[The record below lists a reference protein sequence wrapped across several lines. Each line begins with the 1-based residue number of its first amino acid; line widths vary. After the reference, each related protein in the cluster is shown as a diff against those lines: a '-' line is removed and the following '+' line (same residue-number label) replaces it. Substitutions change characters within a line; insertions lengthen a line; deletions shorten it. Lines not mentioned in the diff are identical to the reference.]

1 MNTTIFRMTRSLRS
15 DFARWAVVVGCVLL
29 TACSGVSRPKPT
41 EIQGVPVLQDMR
53 THWSSNL
60 GAIDFPLVVSARDD
74 RIAVANSQGVVAVL
88 DATTG
93 KDIWRLKLD
102 QAISAGVGSDG
113 RQLAVVTRNNELVTL
128 QDGKVQ
134 WRKTLPAQSFT
145 APLVAGSRVFVLMAD
160 RSVLAFDGAS
170 GRQLWTQQRPGE
182 PLVLKQA
189 GVLSAFKNTLLVGL
203 SGRLV
208 GLDPNT
214 GVIRWESAIATPR
227 GTNDIE
233 RLVDLISPV
242 DRQADVVCVRAF
254 QTAVG
259 CVNAERGQGVWTRPS
274 VGEAGVS
281 GNDSLLIAPLSNGVV
296 QAWHRDTGERLWE
309 TERLKY
315 RILSAPLVTP
325 RGVLVADNGGWLYL
339 LSLSDGALLNRIKLN
354 SEELVSAPVFA
365 GGHYVVVTREG
376 RVVGLQI
383 P

>member
-1 MNTTIFRMTRSLRS
+1 MKTNASCWTSLIRLS
-15 DFARWAVVVGCVLL
+15 VAGVCVALV
-29 TACSGVSRPKPT
+29 ACSGTSRPQPAD
-41 EIQGVPVLQDMR
+41 IQGVPVLQDMR
-53 THWSSNL
+53 SSWTANV
-60 GAIDFPLVVSARDD
+60 GKIDFPLVVSARED
-74 RIAVANSQGVVAVL
+74 RIALANSQGVVAVL
-88 DATTG
+88 DAATG

-113 RQLAVVTRNNELVTL
+113 QQLAVVTRNNELVAL

-134 WRKTLPAQSFT
+134 WRKSMPAQSFT
-145 APLVAGSRVFVLMAD
+145 PPLVAGARVFVLTAD
-160 RSVLAFDGAS
+160 RSVIAFDGAT

-189 GVLSAFKNTLLVGL
+189 GVLLAFKNTLVVGL
-203 SGRLV
+203 SGRLA

-233 RLVDLISPV
+233 RLVDLVGPFDRV
-242 DRQADVVCVRAF
+242 DDVVCVRAF
-254 QTAVG
+254 QTSLG
-259 CVNAERGQGVWTRPS
+259 CVNAERGQGMWTRPS
-274 VGEAGVS
+274 VGEMGLS
-281 GNDSLLIAPLSNGVV
+281 GNATLVVTPLSNGVV
-296 QAWHRDTGERLWE
+296 QAWSRTTGERLWE

-339 LSLSDGALLNRIKLN
+339 LSLADGALLNRIKLD
-354 SEELVSAPVFA
+354 SEELATAPVMA
-365 GGHYVVVTREG
+365 GGRYVVVTREG
-376 RVVGLQI
+376 RVTGLQI

>member
-1 MNTTIFRMTRSLRS
+1 VKTNASCWTSLIRLS
-15 DFARWAVVVGCVLL
+15 VAGVCVALV
-29 TACSGVSRPKPT
+29 ACSGTSRPQPAD
-41 EIQGVPVLQDMR
+41 IQGVPVLQDMR
-53 THWSSNL
+53 SSWTANV
-60 GAIDFPLVVSARDD
+60 GKIDFPLVVSARED
-74 RIAVANSQGVVAVL
+74 RIALANSQGVVAVL
-88 DATTG
+88 DAATG

-113 RQLAVVTRNNELVTL
+113 QQLAVVTRNNELVAL

-134 WRKTLPAQSFT
+134 WRKSMPAQSFT
-145 APLVAGSRVFVLMAD
+145 APLVAGARVFVLTAD
-160 RSVLAFDGAS
+160 RSVIAFDGAT

-189 GVLSAFKNTLLVGL
+189 GVLLAFKNTLVVGL
-203 SGRLV
+203 SGRLA

-233 RLVDLISPV
+233 RLVDLVGPF
-242 DRQADVVCVRAF
+242 DRVGDVVCVRAF
-254 QTAVG
+254 QTSVG
-259 CVNAERGQGVWTRPS
+259 CVNAERGQGLWTRPS
-274 VGEAGVS
+274 VGEMGVS
-281 GNDSLLIAPLSNGVV
+281 GNATLVITPLSNGVV
-296 QAWHRDTGERLWE
+296 QAWSRTTGERLWE

-339 LSLSDGALLNRIKLN
+339 LSLADGALLNRVKLD
-354 SEELVSAPVFA
+354 SEELATAPVMA
-365 GGHYVVVTREG
+365 GGRYVVVTREG
-376 RVVGLQI
+376 RVTGLQI

>member
-1 MNTTIFRMTRSLRS
+1 MNTNASCWTSLIRLS
-15 DFARWAVVVGCVLL
+15 VAGVCVALV
-29 TACSGVSRPKPT
+29 ACSGTSRPQPAD
-41 EIQGVPVLQDMR
+41 IQGVPVLQDMR
-53 THWSSNL
+53 SSWTANV
-60 GAIDFPLVVSARDD
+60 GKIDFPLVVSARED
-74 RIAVANSQGVVAVL
+74 RIALANSQGVVAVL
-88 DATTG
+88 DAATG

-113 RQLAVVTRNNELVTL
+113 QQLAVVTRNNELVAL

-134 WRKTLPAQSFT
+134 WRKSMPAQSFT
-145 APLVAGSRVFVLMAD
+145 PPLVAGARVFVLTAD
-160 RSVLAFDGAS
+160 RSVIAFDGAT

-189 GVLSAFKNTLLVGL
+189 GVLLAFKNTLVVGL
-203 SGRLV
+203 SGRLA

-233 RLVDLISPV
+233 RLVDLVGPFDRV
-242 DRQADVVCVRAF
+242 DDVVCVRAF
-254 QTAVG
+254 QTSVG
-259 CVNAERGQGVWTRPS
+259 CVNAERGQGLWTRPS
-274 VGEAGVS
+274 VGEMGLS
-281 GNDSLLIAPLSNGVV
+281 GNATLVVTPLSNGVV
-296 QAWHRDTGERLWE
+296 QAWSRTTGERLWE

-339 LSLSDGALLNRIKLN
+339 LSLADGALLNRIKLD
-354 SEELVSAPVFA
+354 SEELATAPVMA
-365 GGHYVVVTREG
+365 GGRYVVVTREG
-376 RVVGLQI
+376 RVTGLQI

>member
-1 MNTTIFRMTRSLRS
+1 MNTTPSCWTHLTR
-15 DFARWAVVVGCVLL
+15 FALAGVCVALA
-29 TACSGVSRPKPT
+29 ACSGPSRPKPT

-53 THWSSNL
+53 TSWTANL
-60 GAIDFPLVVSARDD
+60 GKVDLPLVVSARED
-74 RIAVANSQGVVAVL
+74 RVALANSQGVVAVL

-93 KDIWRLKLD
+93 KDIWRLTLD
-102 QAISAGVGSDG
+102 QGISAGVGSDG
-113 RQLAVVTRNNELVTL
+113 QQLAVVTRNNELVTL

-134 WRKTLPAQSFT
+134 WRKSLPAQSFT
-145 APLVAGSRVFVLMAD
+145 APLVAGARVFVLTAD
-160 RSVLAFDGAS
+160 RSVIAFDGAT

-189 GVLSAFKNTLLVGL
+189 GVLLAFKNTLLVGL
-203 SGRLV
+203 SGRLA

-233 RLVDLISPV
+233 RLVDLVGPF
-242 DRQADVVCVRAF
+242 DRLGDVVCVRAF
-254 QTAVG
+254 QAAVG

-274 VGEAGVS
+274 VGEMGVS
-281 GNDSLLIAPLSNGVV
+281 GNQNLLIAPMSNGVV
-296 QAWHRDTGERLWE
+296 QAFNRSNGERLWE

-339 LSLSDGALLNRIKLN
+339 LSLTDGALLNRIKLDG
-354 SEELVSAPVFA
+354 EELATAPVLA
-365 GGHYVVVTREG
+365 GGRYVVVTREG
-376 RVVGLQI
+376 RVTGLQI

>member
-1 MNTTIFRMTRSLRS
+1 MKTNPSRWTSLIRLS
-15 DFARWAVVVGCVLL
+15 VAGVCVALA
-29 TACSGVSRPKPT
+29 ACSGTSRPKPAD
-41 EIQGVPVLQDMR
+41 IQGVPVLQDMR
-53 THWSSNL
+53 SSWTANV
-60 GAIDFPLVVSARDD
+60 GKIDFPLVVSARED
-74 RIAVANSQGVVAVL
+74 RIALASSQGVVAVL
-88 DATTG
+88 DAATG

-113 RQLAVVTRNNELVTL
+113 QQLAVVTRSNELVAL

-134 WRKTLPAQSFT
+134 WRKSMPAQSFT
-145 APLVAGSRVFVLMAD
+145 APLVAGARVFVLTAD
-160 RSVLAFDGAS
+160 RSVIAFDGAT

-189 GVLSAFKNTLLVGL
+189 GVLLAFKNTLVVGL
-203 SGRLV
+203 SGRLA

-233 RLVDLISPV
+233 RLVDLVGPF
-242 DRQADVVCVRAF
+242 DRVGDVVCVRAF
-254 QTAVG
+254 QTSVG
-259 CVNAERGQGVWTRPS
+259 CVNAERGQGLWTRPS
-274 VGEAGVS
+274 VGEMGVS
-281 GNDSLLIAPLSNGVV
+281 GNATLVITPLSNGVV
-296 QAWHRDTGERLWE
+296 QAWSRTTGERLWE

-339 LSLSDGALLNRIKLN
+339 LSLADGALLNRVKLD
-354 SEELVSAPVFA
+354 SEELATAPVMA
-365 GGHYVVVTREG
+365 GGRYVVVTREG
-376 RVVGLQI
+376 RVTGLQI

>member
-1 MNTTIFRMTRSLRS
+1 MNTNASCWTSLIRLS
-15 DFARWAVVVGCVLL
+15 VAGVCVALV
-29 TACSGVSRPKPT
+29 ACSGTSRPQPAD
-41 EIQGVPVLQDMR
+41 IQGVPVLQDMR
-53 THWSSNL
+53 SSWTANV
-60 GAIDFPLVVSARDD
+60 GKIDFPLVVSARED
-74 RIAVANSQGVVAVL
+74 RIALANSQGVVAVL
-88 DATTG
+88 DAATG

-113 RQLAVVTRNNELVTL
+113 QQLAVVTRNNELVAL

-134 WRKTLPAQSFT
+134 WRKSMPAQSFT
-145 APLVAGSRVFVLMAD
+145 PPLVAGARVFVLTAD
-160 RSVLAFDGAS
+160 RSVIAFDGAT

-189 GVLSAFKNTLLVGL
+189 GVLLAFKNTLVVGL
-203 SGRLV
+203 SGRLA

-233 RLVDLISPV
+233 RLVDLVSPFDRV
-242 DRQADVVCVRAF
+242 DDVVCVRAF
-254 QTAVG
+254 QTSLG
-259 CVNAERGQGVWTRPS
+259 CVNAERGQGMWTRPS
-274 VGEAGVS
+274 VGEMGLS
-281 GNDSLLIAPLSNGVV
+281 GNATLVVTPLSNGVV
-296 QAWHRDTGERLWE
+296 QAWSRTTGERLWE

-339 LSLSDGALLNRIKLN
+339 LSLADGALLNRIKLD
-354 SEELVSAPVFA
+354 SEELATAPVMA
-365 GGHYVVVTREG
+365 GGRYVVVTREG
-376 RVVGLQI
+376 RVTGLQI

>member
-1 MNTTIFRMTRSLRS
+1 MNTTSS
-15 DFARWAVVVGCVLL
+15 RWLLLMRLCLAGVCLAL
-29 TACSGVSRPKPT
+29 TACAGSSRPKPT
-41 EIQGVPVLQDMR
+41 DIQGVPVLQDIR
-53 THWSSNL
+53 SNWTTNV
-60 GAIDFPLVVSARDD
+60 GKIDFPLVVSAREE
-74 RIAVANSQGVVAVL
+74 RIALANSQGEVIVL
-88 DATTG
+88 DANTG
-93 KDIWRLKLD
+93 KDIWRVKLG

-113 RQLAVVTRNNELVTL
+113 QQLAVVTRNNELVAM

-134 WRKTLPAQSFT
+134 WRKNMPAQSFT
-145 APLVAGSRVFVLMAD
+145 APLVAGARVFVLTAD
-160 RSVLAFDGAS
+160 RSVIAFDGAT

-189 GVLSAFKNTLLVGL
+189 GVLLAFKNTLVVGL

-233 RLVDLISPV
+233 RLVDLVGPF
-242 DRQADVVCVRAF
+242 DRVGDVVCVRAF
-254 QTAVG
+254 QSAVG
-259 CVNAERGQGVWTRPS
+259 CVNAELGQGLWSRPS
-274 VGEAGVS
+274 LGEMGVS
-281 GNDSLLIAPLSNGVV
+281 GNATQLISPLSNGVV
-296 QAWHRDTGERLWE
+296 QAWSRSTGERLWD

-339 LSLSDGALLNRIKLN
+339 LSLADGALLNRIKLD
-354 SEELVSAPVFA
+354 SDALATAPVLAA
-365 GGHYVVVTREG
+365 GRYVVVTREG
-376 RVVGLQI
+376 RVTGLQI

>member
-1 MNTTIFRMTRSLRS
+1 MKTNPSRWTSLIRLS
-15 DFARWAVVVGCVLL
+15 VAGVCVALA
-29 TACSGVSRPKPT
+29 ACSGTSRPKPAD
-41 EIQGVPVLQDMR
+41 IQGVAVLQDMR
-53 THWSSNL
+53 SSWTANV
-60 GAIDFPLVVSARDD
+60 GKIDFPLVVSARED
-74 RIAVANSQGVVAVL
+74 RIALANSQGVVALL
-88 DATTG
+88 DAATG

-113 RQLAVVTRNNELVTL
+113 QRLAVVTRNNELVAL

-134 WRKTLPAQSFT
+134 WRKSMPAQSFT
-145 APLVAGSRVFVLMAD
+145 APLVAGARVFVLTAD
-160 RSVLAFDGAS
+160 RSVIAFDGAT

-189 GVLSAFKNTLLVGL
+189 GVLLAFKNTLVVGL
-203 SGRLV
+203 SGRLA

-233 RLVDLISPV
+233 RLVDLVGPF
-242 DRQADVVCVRAF
+242 DRVGDVVCVRAF
-254 QTAVG
+254 QTSVG
-259 CVNAERGQGVWTRPS
+259 CVNAERGQGLWTRPS
-274 VGEAGVS
+274 VGEMGVS
-281 GNDSLLIAPLSNGVV
+281 GNATLVITPLSNGVV
-296 QAWHRDTGERLWE
+296 QAWSRTTGERLWE

-339 LSLSDGALLNRIKLN
+339 LSLADGALLNRVKLD
-354 SEELVSAPVFA
+354 SEELATAPVMA
-365 GGHYVVVTREG
+365 GGRYVVVTREG
-376 RVVGLQI
+376 RVTGLQI